1 MDSYQQQQQQQQQQQ
16 RQQQQQQPQQQQ
28 QQQQRQQQQQPQ
40 QQQQQHQNQQQ
51 QQQRKKKVEWSSN
64 ISSSE
69 SHPTGNTKSPMW
81 DSDSD
86 HMLSYFM
93 DSNGVASPP
102 VPNPTQFANVDGGGG
117 SVDYRPVT
125 SDRILQHPFRTQTSH
140 QGVVQTI
147 RRQQQQQ
154 HQNQSGLNIN
164 ERIDVDD
171 VDDDHQRPPPTPV
184 IQHYFPSSSSSS
196 GTTATTAH
204 SSGIHVSQQTQQLP
218 QPYFQN
224 YQHQNHP
231 QQQQQQQQQHHI
243 QYQRQLEPIQSMR
256 ASLIGPIGN
265 RSSNNSLAFQG
276 YNPGMEEG
284 TSPMSPALEY
294 IGGDH
299 EPLLLPP
306 VDDGKQETRQER
318 RRPEWSTQI
327 NNNNGI
333 STANEYVMSYGNSR
347 VMPTSNNNNNNNI
360 INNNNLLHQGNATT
374 MASTST
380 GSAPAPAQMPLQL
393 HRVDHTTQETVSSS
407 EVSTNTN
414 FASPPTNVA
423 PALHPVAA
431 AALAAGVN
439 SPFFFPHV
447 SIAYLR
453 QKVES
458 IEETEEKRAKR
469 LERNRESA
477 RKSRRRKKER
487 LSNLGGKVDKLY
499 SRMETQRRIQ
509 INSMLDSIPGKRNL
523 EKEQLLQLKKVYDT
537 TIQGEQNRSSYDEER
552 VREML
557 SSVLIEQIEPSILKE
572 VVEFQYNS
580 LNQHLLQRYQKFI
593 LWLITQS
600 ETYFLSGKEEH
611 SKRDQSEKI
620 STGKIS
626 SKQLGEE
633 ITNGRKQ
640 EGGTASKKKKK
651 KDDEND
657 NQQTAEA
664 SDAGRMWPLTC
675 FELSISVEQ
684 EDRILQA
691 HKRFVYSIFSVPFK
705 GTEVDQSL

>member
-1 MDSYQQQQQQQQQQQ
+1 MAYYQQQQQQQQQQQ
-16 RQQQQQQPQQQQ
+16 RQQQQQQ
-28 QQQQRQQQQQPQ
+28 QQP
-40 QQQQQHQNQQQ
+40 
-51 QQQRKKKVEWSSN
+51 QQRKKKVEWSSN

-69 SHPTGNTKSPMW
+69 PHPTGNTKSPMW

-102 VPNPTQFANVDGGGG
+102 VPNPAQFTNNDGGGG
-117 SVDYRPVT
+117 GGVDYRPVI

-147 RRQQQQQ
+147 RRQQQR
-154 HQNQSGLNIN
+154 HQSGLNIN
-164 ERIDVDD
+164 ERIDVDE

-196 GTTATTAH
+196 GTTATTAT
-204 SSGIHVSQQTQQLP
+204 SSGINFSQQTQQLP
-218 QPYFQN
+218 QPYFQH
-224 YQHQNHP
+224 YQHQNHHQL
-231 QQQQQQQQQHHI
+231 QQQQQQQHI
-243 QYQRQLEPIQSMR
+243 QYQRQLEPIQSMK
-256 ASLIGPIGN
+256 ASLIGPIRN
-265 RSSNNSLAFQG
+265 RSNNNCFAFQG

-284 TSPMSPALEY
+284 TSPMSPALEF

-306 VDDGKQETRQER
+306 VDDGKQENRQER

-347 VMPTSNNNNNNNI
+347 VMPTSNNNNNI
-360 INNNNLLHQGNATT
+360 MNNNNLLHQGNATT
-374 MASTST
+374 TASTST
-380 GSAPAPAQMPLQL
+380 ALAPAQMPLQL
-393 HRVDHTTQETVSSS
+393 QRADHTTQETVSSS
-407 EVSTNTN
+407 EVSANTT
-414 FASPPTNVA
+414 FASPPNNVA

-431 AALAAGVN
+431 AALAAGAN
-439 SPFFFPHV
+439 SPLFFPHV

-499 SRMETQRRIQ
+499 SRMETERRIQ
-509 INSMLDSIPGKRNL
+509 INFMLDSIPENF
-523 EKEQLLQLKKVYDT
+523 EKEQLLQLKEVYDT
-537 TIQGEQNRSSYDEER
+537 TIQGEQNRSSYDDER
-552 VREML
+552 TREML

-600 ETYFLSGKEEH
+600 ETYYLSGKEEH
-611 SKRDQSEKI
+611 SKRDQFEKI
-620 STGKIS
+620 SSGKIS

-633 ITNGRKQ
+633 ISNGRKP
-640 EGGTASKKKKK
+640 EGGSASKKKKK
-651 KDDEND
+651 EDDEND
-657 NQQTAEA
+657 NQQTAQA

-691 HKRFVYSIFSVPFK
+691 HKRFVYFIFLF
-705 GTEVDQSL
+705 LL

>member
-1 MDSYQQQQQQQQQQQ
+1 
-16 RQQQQQQPQQQQ
+16 
-28 QQQQRQQQQQPQ
+28 
-40 QQQQQHQNQQQ
+40 
-51 QQQRKKKVEWSSN
+51 
-64 ISSSE
+64 
-69 SHPTGNTKSPMW
+69 
-81 DSDSD
+81 
-86 HMLSYFM
+86 
-93 DSNGVASPP
+93 
-102 VPNPTQFANVDGGGG
+102 
-117 SVDYRPVT
+117 
-125 SDRILQHPFRTQTSH
+125 
-140 QGVVQTI
+140 
-147 RRQQQQQ
+147 
-154 HQNQSGLNIN
+154 
-164 ERIDVDD
+164 
-171 VDDDHQRPPPTPV
+171 
-184 IQHYFPSSSSSS
+184 
-196 GTTATTAH
+196 
-204 SSGIHVSQQTQQLP
+204 
-218 QPYFQN
+218 
-224 YQHQNHP
+224 
-231 QQQQQQQQQHHI
+231 
-243 QYQRQLEPIQSMR
+243 
-256 ASLIGPIGN
+256 
-265 RSSNNSLAFQG
+265 
-276 YNPGMEEG
+276 
-284 TSPMSPALEY
+284 
-294 IGGDH
+294 
-299 EPLLLPP
+299 
-306 VDDGKQETRQER
+306 
-318 RRPEWSTQI
+318 
-327 NNNNGI
+327 
-333 STANEYVMSYGNSR
+333 
-347 VMPTSNNNNNNNI
+347 
-360 INNNNLLHQGNATT
+360 
-374 MASTST
+374 
-380 GSAPAPAQMPLQL
+380 
-393 HRVDHTTQETVSSS
+393 VSSS

-552 VREML
+552 IREML

-640 EGGTASKKKKK
+640 EGGTTSKKKKK

-691 HKRFVYSIFSVPFK
+691 HKRVQEGGDSFRRDGCQIAAATRLTYSLKEAVLYQLYAASFRKRKAYLDILTPRQTILYQEWLLSNRDRSKQVLNNKRKRSPSSTISDMLLSTTTSSSSSSSPGSTPTRDENLTLEK
-705 GTEVDQSL
+705 LCQYLEESLKVSKNQPC